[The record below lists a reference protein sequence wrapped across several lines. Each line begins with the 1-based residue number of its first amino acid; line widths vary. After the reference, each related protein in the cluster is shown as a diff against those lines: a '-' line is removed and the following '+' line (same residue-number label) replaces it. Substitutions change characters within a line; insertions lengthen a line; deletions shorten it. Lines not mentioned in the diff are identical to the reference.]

1 MGERGQ
7 TFGPSFE
14 FGNGKNSGA
23 ITALRADFVMKPEA
37 SRLLQTGIE
46 SVMQG
51 MNQEEGFLYG
61 VVLISEQEA
70 RLGTMITFW
79 NARRF
84 EETRQRKL
92 RWLDRVLKPYLDGSA
107 KVRTN
112 RTVVL
117 LGEDEQDSRDIP
129 AYARNAPSFEET
141 VEAAYAI

>member
-14 FGNGKNSGA
+14 FGNGQYSGK

-37 SRLLQTGIE
+37 ARLLQSGIE

-51 MNQEEGFLYG
+51 MDREEGFLYG

-92 RWLDRVLKPYLDGSA
+92 RWLDRVLQPYLDGKA
-107 KVRTN
+107 KVLIN

-117 LGEDEQDSRDIP
+117 HGESEQSLEGIP
-129 AYARNAPSFEET
+129 AYSPENFEES
-141 VEAAYAI
+141 VEAVYSI

>member
-7 TFGPSFE
+7 TFGPFFE
-14 FGNGKNSGA
+14 FGNGTNSGA

-37 SRLLQTGIE
+37 ARLLQSGIE

-51 MNQEEGFLYG
+51 MRPEEGFLYG

-70 RLGTMITFW
+70 RLGTIITFW

-84 EETRQRKL
+84 EETKQRKL
-92 RWLDRVLKPYLDGSA
+92 RWLDRVLKPYLDGNA
-107 KVRTN
+107 KVLIN

-117 LGEDEQDSRDIP
+117 HGESEQSLEDIP
-129 AYARNAPSFEET
+129 GYSPENFEQS
-141 VEAAYAI
+141 VEAVYSI

>member
-7 TFGPSFE
+7 TFGPFFE
-14 FGNGKNSGA
+14 FGNGTNSGA

-37 SRLLQTGIE
+37 ARLLQSGIE

-51 MNQEEGFLYG
+51 MKPEEGFLYG

-84 EETRQRKL
+84 EETKQRKL
-92 RWLDRVLKPYLDGSA
+92 RWLDRVLKPYLDGNA
-107 KVRTN
+107 KVLIN

-117 LGEDEQDSRDIP
+117 HRESEPGLEDIP
-129 AYARNAPSFEET
+129 GYRPENFEES
-141 VEAAYAI
+141 VEAVYSI